1 MTFACGVALVAQFF
15 PLEISFG
22 RPVVGT
28 CCALYFIASSI
39 LQLVIFYVDGDI
51 IYTSKPD
58 QSRGGQFLVVRTGL
72 ERYQE
77 MYKIVI
83 EVHSGTEPSKVLSS
97 QSGEYS
103 VGQFFSKSGEF
114 YEAGLDNTIQALV
127 DSSSW
132 NKKTD

>member
-1 MTFACGVALVAQFF
+1 M
-15 PLEISFG
+15 
-22 RPVVGT
+22 VGT

-39 LQLVIFYVDGDI
+39 LQLVIFYVTVILSTLPSRTD
-51 IYTSKPD
+51 
-58 QSRGGQFLVVRTGL
+58 RGGQFLVVRTGL

-132 NKKTD
+132 NKKTE